1 LDLKCVNMG
10 RFYQELLWYCVKSF
24 CSIVSPKNVSYKS
37 RLYVAGE
44 RAIRG
49 HRFLFRYVDSL
60 LLDTLTAKV
69 IVSNIS
75 DII

>member
-1 LDLKCVNMG
+1 
-10 RFYQELLWYCVKSF
+10 
-24 CSIVSPKNVSYKS
+24 VSYKS

-44 RAIRG
+44 RASRG

-75 DII
+75 DSIWHTYISYGLLSQWR